1 METYILSQRGI
12 FEGSAYGFIYE
23 FEDLIAKLCGSQ
35 ILVPKATDLTQWA
48 HKQPQQ
54 VATLAKKTIARTV
67 GPYQK
72 IGSEHIS
79 ASSPKVLFVICLNA
93 AGLSMLS
100 SIPNWRKQFDV
111 VAAYVVDAWLFN
123 AYPKE
128 TYQLDHLFVPVL
140 EAIEGLEQKFKIPVS
155 LLPFGANVLLHGSGQ
170 RDRPIDVMSFG
181 RTPVEFHQALS
192 QGLNRPG
199 SDRVYYRHPAVD
211 RQWYPQNDCYEGR
224 VDHEYRLLFHQ
235 MMRRSKVVLAFDPLY
250 DTDQLYE
257 SYKVNTRPWKFKH
270 SVLSLR
276 WIEGCAAGCAIL
288 GKRPKT
294 VLADQILNWE
304 DVTIELPENPDEWFR
319 FTEKLLEDTS
329 RLQAI
334 HQRNYIE
341 SLSRHDWRYRI
352 RDLFETLKLSLPTL
366 LTDELELLAAKLNA
380 QTAGVRS

>member
-1 METYILSQRGI
+1 M
-12 FEGSAYGFIYE
+12 
-23 FEDLIAKLCGSQ
+23 AKRV
-35 ILVPKATDLTQWA
+35 ITK
-48 HKQPQQ
+48 
-54 VATLAKKTIARTV
+54 TV
-67 GPYQK
+67 GSYQPFDPDR
-72 IGSEHIS
+72 ISTGSS
-79 ASSPKVLFVICLNA
+79 KMLFVICLNA

-181 RTPVEFHQALS
+181 RTPVEFHQSLS
-192 QGLNRPG
+192 QGLNCPG

-211 RQWYPQNDCYEGR
+211 RNWYPQNDRYEGR
-224 VDHEYRLLFHQ
+224 VDQEYRLLFHQ
-235 MMRRSKVVLAFDPLY
+235 MMRRSKIVLAFDPLY

-257 SYKVNTRPWKFKH
+257 SHNVNTRPWKFKH

-276 WIEGCAAGCAIL
+276 WIEGCAAGCTIL

-304 DVTIELPENPDEWFR
+304 DATVELPEDPEQWLG

-334 HQRNYIE
+334 YQRNYIE
-341 SLSRHDWRYRI
+341 SLARHDWRYRI
-352 RDLFETLKLSLPTL
+352 RDVFEILQLPLPTL
-366 LTDELELLAAKLNA
+366 LTDELKLLAEKLNA
-380 QTAGVRS
+380 QSVSIH

>member
-23 FEDLIAKLCGSQ
+23 LEDLIAKLCGSQ
-35 ILVPKATDLTQWA
+35 ILVPKANDLTQWA
-48 HKQPQQ
+48 HKQPKQ
-54 VATLAKKTIARTV
+54 VSTLAKRAIARTL

-72 IGSEHIS
+72 ISPEHVS
-79 ASSPKVLFVICLNA
+79 ANSPRTLFMICLNA
-93 AGLSMLS
+93 AGLNMLS

-123 AYPKE
+123 AYPPE

-170 RDRPIDVMSFG
+170 RDRPVDVMSFG

-199 SDRVYYRHPAVD
+199 SGRVYYRHPAVD
-211 RQWYPQNDCYEGR
+211 RHWYPQNDCYEGR
-224 VDHEYRLLFHQ
+224 VDQEYRLLFHQ

-250 DTDQLYE
+250 NTDQLYE
-257 SYKVNTRPWKFKH
+257 SYKVNSRPWKFKH

-341 SLSRHDWRYRI
+341 SLARHDWRYRI
-352 RDLFETLKLSLPTL
+352 RDVFETLKLSVPKL
-366 LTDELELLAAKLNA
+366 LTDELSLLAEKVSA
-380 QTAGVRS
+380 QTAGVHS